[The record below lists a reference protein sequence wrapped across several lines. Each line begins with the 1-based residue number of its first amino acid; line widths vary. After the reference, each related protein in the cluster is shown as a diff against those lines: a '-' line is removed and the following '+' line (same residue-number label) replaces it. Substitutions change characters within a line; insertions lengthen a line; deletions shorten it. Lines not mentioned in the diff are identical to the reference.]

1 MVLSCQGDALK
12 FPFDD
17 LICVSQFECCK
28 SIPKKCNLLKIL
40 LVLHF
45 YFNITIDIIGIV
57 LGRVFLGGVGGGNYR
72 L

>member
-28 SIPKKCNLLKIL
+28 SMPKKCNLLKIL

-45 YFNITIDIIGIV
+45 YFDMTIDI
-57 LGRVFLGGVGGGNYR
+57 
-72 L
+72 